1 MMIKKIIKSKALE
14 YITKISFILAILVL
28 IAMLGFGFPTEY
40 KFFVNILFINI
51 LFLGI
56 VKTVLKY
63 AYTEEKNINRVIVFD
78 VLSVL
83 FISYCLYKQ
92 INDYS
97 FFYVSKYIQFAVLL
111 KLTREFATPNFSFKR
126 RYINPP
132 QLFIISFIGLI
143 FVGAFLLMLPNA
155 TNHSITFLNALFTAT
170 SAVCVTG
177 LSVFDVSH
185 TFSIFGQFVI
195 MILIQ
200 IGGLGILTFAAYI
213 AYFFKGNSSFE
224 YQITLGNISNNDA
237 FSEVFSFIKRII
249 FLTFGIELFGAILIY
264 ISLNNLN
271 APITDKLFLSIFH
284 SISAF
289 CNAGFSTLHNGF
301 THPIIINNYFL
312 QTIVIALIFLGGIGF
327 PILVNILRYIKYF
340 IIKTVLRIFY
350 KQKEQKTWVF
360 NLNSK
365 VNLVTS
371 LLIFIISTLII
382 YFEEFYNVL
391 NSHVGIG
398 KWISAAFISMTTR
411 TAGFNTI
418 DFSHLQFSTI
428 IMILLLMW
436 VGASPTSTGGG
447 IKTSTFA
454 IAILNF
460 INIARGKQSIEI
472 YNRCINNTI
481 VQKAFATITLS
492 FLVIGIGIFFITKF
506 ENDLPLIDIAFEV
519 FSAYSTVGLSLNTTP
534 LLSDSSKIVLI
545 VIMFIGRV
553 SMITILTAFFKKSI
567 SSRYN
572 YPSGDILI

>member
-143 FVGAFLLMLPNA
+143 FVGSFLLMLPNA

-472 YNRCINNTI
+472 YNRSINNTI